1 MHGTIEQMQAA
12 AKAAVEANL
21 ALATIQFAAM
31 EKFAQ
36 LNASAVKTA
45 LEHSI
50 AYAKNVYDAAADV
63 DVETSRVSDRHLAEA
78 GKELHKARRAA

>member
-1 MHGTIEQMQAA
+1 MQAA
-12 AKAAVEANL
+12 AKAAAEANL

-36 LNASAVKTA
+36 LNASAAKTA
-45 LEHSI
+45 MENSL
-50 AYAKNVYDAAADV
+50 AYAKGVYETALDPDS
-63 DVETSRVSDRHLAEA
+63 ETSKIAERHLSEA